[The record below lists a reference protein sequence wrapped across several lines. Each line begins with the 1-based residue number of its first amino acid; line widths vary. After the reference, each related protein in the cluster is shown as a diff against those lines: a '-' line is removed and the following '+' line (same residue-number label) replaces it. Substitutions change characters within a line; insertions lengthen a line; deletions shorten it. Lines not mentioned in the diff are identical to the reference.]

1 MNNFEFKKERNIEF
15 QKDRHIPF
23 GYDGWLAP
31 DGTFFASNSLS
42 EQSLH
47 DRCATYIL
55 QEYRE
60 EVIKRLGILGKSITD
75 EDLRLSPARS
85 ILGFATYLL
94 ISHGM
99 PQYAYIEGELT
110 AMQIGSLV
118 QAGLVLPEEVTKT
131 LENKLPKKEQIIGDL
146 DLISLPEAIKEELL
160 KKIAQFYQ
168 IPGKGILLSNIG
180 NFVDNG
186 QTIYIR
192 FDYKDVAQKLFAL
205 LTKNAVGEI
214 VSFAIGRHFGG
225 EIVVCYREL
234 ASGLIVVLEKKSH
247 SLNERLEFGL
257 VNFVIEDFWI
267 YIQTKEWVDR
277 RYEKQMSRSS

>member
-1 MNNFEFKKERNIEF
+1 MRVIGKDKE
-15 QKDRHIPF
+15 
-23 GYDGWLAP
+23 
-31 DGTFFASNSLS
+31 
-42 EQSLH
+42 SLH
-47 DRCATYIL
+47 DQCATYIL
-55 QEYRE
+55 QKYRE
-60 EVIKRLGILGKSITD
+60 EVIKRLEILGKSITD
-75 EDLRLSPARS
+75 EDLQCLPART

-99 PQYAYIEGELT
+99 PQYSYIEGELT

-168 IPGKGILLSNIG
+168 IPGKGILLSNIE

-205 LTKNAVGEI
+205 LTRNAVEQE
-214 VSFAIGRHFGG
+214 VSFAIDRYLGG
-225 EIVVCYREL
+225 EVAVCYREL
-234 ASGLIVVLEKKSH
+234 TNGLIVVLEKKSH
-247 SLNERLEFGL
+247 SLNEKLDLGL
-257 VNFVIEDFWI
+257 SNFVIEDFWI